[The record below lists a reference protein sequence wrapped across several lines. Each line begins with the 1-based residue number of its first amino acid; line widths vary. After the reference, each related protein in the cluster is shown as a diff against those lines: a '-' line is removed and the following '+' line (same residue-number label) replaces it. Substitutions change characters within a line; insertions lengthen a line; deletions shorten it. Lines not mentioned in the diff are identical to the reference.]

1 MSREELMYVRQQNV
15 SKTESS
21 VRIVFMLIVG
31 NIHRVSKKHPLI
43 LLAIS

>member
-1 MSREELMYVRQQNV
+1 MYVRQQNV

-31 NIHRVSKKHPLI
+31 NIQMNTTGTKEERRGSNCS
-43 LLAIS
+43 LLF